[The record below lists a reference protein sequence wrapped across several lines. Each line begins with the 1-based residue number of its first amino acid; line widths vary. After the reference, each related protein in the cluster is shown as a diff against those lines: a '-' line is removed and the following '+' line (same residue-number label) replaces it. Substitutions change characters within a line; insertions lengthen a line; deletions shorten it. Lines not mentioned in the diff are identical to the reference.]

1 MEAVIRLGQRN
12 RAVDG
17 IDYSRSPSP
26 QNLNFMPAEAF
37 QDFAHF
43 APYLPPELHRDPLI
57 APFVYSIQHMFMPPV
72 VHRSLATVYSDHDV
86 RNRHYQELM
95 HAYLHLTADRLAD
108 MSPCYIDFWRT
119 YIPSMAFGPN
129 GSLALLNAMV
139 ALAALH
145 IAPLQADDTRG
156 KLRAWEFYH
165 LALQNHRQAPDHGPP
180 DDWMLATSLILA
192 HYEVRCPLRSRL
204 TVVMGWRNHKDGHPY
219 ARRKEHNPC
228 SRNGCMPN
236 PHRTSL
242 ILLLHPLRH
251 DLLSRNR
258 QSRLLRRNLVE
269 KRSPLS
275 RRCPSRS
282 ANPACRRRRNDDSQ
296 RHHRQTHSPQ
306 TFRRQTSRGQT

>member
-1 MEAVIRLGQRN
+1 
-12 RAVDG
+12 
-17 IDYSRSPSP
+17 
-26 QNLNFMPAEAF
+26 MPVEAF

-43 APYLPPELHRDPLI
+43 APYLPPELHRDPLVM
-57 APFVYSIQHMFMPPV
+57 PFVYSIQHMFMPPV
-72 VHRSLATVYSDHDV
+72 VHRSLASVYSDHDV

-165 LALQNHRQAPDHGPP
+165 LALQHHRTAPDHSAP

-192 HYEVRCPLRSRL
+192 HYEVLSPRSISSNDSYGMGKSQRWAPICSVQKTL
-204 TVVMGWRNHKDGHPY
+204 STVAGWKHAK
-219 ARRKEHNPC
+219 
-228 SRNGCMPN
+228 
-236 PHRTSL
+236 
-242 ILLLHPLRH
+242 
-251 DLLSRNR
+251 
-258 QSRLLRRNLVE
+258 
-269 KRSPLS
+269 PLS
-275 RRCPSRS
+275 DERYSPSLS
-282 ANPACRRRRNDDSQ
+282 AR
-296 RHHRQTHSPQ
+296 T
-306 TFRRQTSRGQT
+306 